1 MTREWLLKRNCSLS
15 PRQVGKAY
23 GLLCLFVMAIGLAFA
38 LQGIWFVFAF
48 ALLEILVLA
57 WALLH
62 YARHA
67 TDQEHIALSEGCLL
81 IERIEAG
88 HVQQIRLTPYWTKI
102 AVPGRKRM
110 LISLESR
117 GIKIEIGAFVSQEER
132 EKVAQELQR
141 ELRASSA
148 LVP

>member
-23 GLLCLFVMAIGLAFA
+23 GMMCAFVLAIALAFA

-48 ALLEILVLA
+48 AVTEIVVLA

-67 TDQEHIALSEGCLL
+67 TDQEHVALSEGCLL

-88 HVQQIRLTPYWTKI
+88 ALQQVRLDPYWTRI
-102 AVPGRKRM
+102 AVPSRTCS
-110 LISLESR
+110 LIALESR
-117 GIKIEIGAFVSQEER
+117 GVKIEIGAFVSQEER
-132 EKVAQELQR
+132 EKVAQELRR
-141 ELRASSA
+141 ELRASSS